1 LSSFGAGTRA
11 GGCAS
16 LRSGVRIGASRGIYS
31 SLCSPHRVAARATV
45 PRGGAGDP
53 SALITDPSLHTR
65 VYRGVCSGVHVRSGI
80 HGTPGIYSSLCSS
93 RRVAARDT
101 LPGTGADD
109 PNGLI
114 ADPRSRTSAYRGVC
128 SYIRGRSGV
137 QSTHG
142 IYPDLWC
149 SGRVTA
155 RAAISR
161 RCGGGDGTG
170 LIASARSGSR
180 RLRQTQWYRRNADRN
195 HSKPNRF
202 DLIHIIFPPSEAPF
216 V

>member
-1 LSSFGAGTRA
+1 
-11 GGCAS
+11 
-16 LRSGVRIGASRGIYS
+16 
-31 SLCSPHRVAARATV
+31 
-45 PRGGAGDP
+45 
-53 SALITDPSLHTR
+53 LITDPSLHTR
-65 VYRGVCSGVHVRSGI
+65 VYRGVCSDVHVRSGI
-80 HGTPGIYSSLCSS
+80 HGTHGIYSSLCSS
-93 RRVAARDT
+93 CRVAARDT
-101 LPGTGADD
+101 IPGTGGDD

-114 ADPRSRTSAYRGVC
+114 ADPRLRTSAYRGVC

-161 RCGGGDGTG
+161 RCGGGDGG

-180 RLRQTQWYRRNADRN
+180 RLRQAQWYRRNADRN
-195 HSKPNRF
+195 YSKLNRL
-202 DLIHIIFPPSEAPF
+202 DLIHIIFPPSKASF

>member
-1 LSSFGAGTRA
+1 MIAN
-11 GGCAS
+11 
-16 LRSGVRIGASRGIYS
+16 
-31 SLCSPHRVAARATV
+31 
-45 PRGGAGDP
+45 PR
-53 SALITDPSLHTR
+53 LHTR
-65 VYRGVCSGVHVRSGI
+65 VC
-80 HGTPGIYSSLCSS
+80 
-93 RRVAARDT
+93 
-101 LPGTGADD
+101 
-109 PNGLI
+109 
-114 ADPRSRTSAYRGVC
+114 RGVC

-161 RCGGGDGTG
+161 HCGGGDGG

-180 RLRQTQWYRRNADRN
+180 RLRQTQRYRRNADRN

-202 DLIHIIFPPSEAPF
+202 DLIHIISLRPRRPLFERPIFHQAKYSARTEPLRLRRRRIFPCYAWGDRHFPVRDRMEQVPGGPARRTSAALYI
-216 V
+216 

>member
-1 LSSFGAGTRA
+1 LRQLRLTCFGARTRA

-16 LRSGVRIGASRGIYS
+16 LRSGVRIRASRGIYS
-31 SLCSPHRVAARATV
+31 SLCSPHRVATRATD
-45 PRGGAGDP
+45 PRSGAGDP

-80 HGTPGIYSSLCSS
+80 HGTPGIYSSS

-101 LPGTGADD
+101 IPGTGADD

-114 ADPRSRTSAYRGVC
+114 ADPRLRTSAYRGV
-128 SYIRGRSGV
+128 SYIRGHPGV
-137 QSTHG
+137 QSTNG

-155 RAAISR
+155 
-161 RCGGGDGTG
+161 
-170 LIASARSGSR
+170 
-180 RLRQTQWYRRNADRN
+180 
-195 HSKPNRF
+195 
-202 DLIHIIFPPSEAPF
+202 
-216 V
+216 